1 LVVAEASMVDST
13 AVGITS
19 IAGSI
24 APVTTLSEALAIA
37 SFTPTSDR
45 AAYTSAIDRSKHP
58 SRQAGVRLLR
68 TPERLAIYAER
79 DAVDADVLLTNS
91 IEADGEVVRS

>member
-1 LVVAEASMVDST
+1 MVDST

-19 IAGSI
+19 IADSI

-68 TPERLAIYAER
+68 TPERLAIVTDAER
-79 DAVDADVLLTNS
+79 DAVDADVRLTNS
-91 IEADGEVVRS
+91 IEADGEAVWS